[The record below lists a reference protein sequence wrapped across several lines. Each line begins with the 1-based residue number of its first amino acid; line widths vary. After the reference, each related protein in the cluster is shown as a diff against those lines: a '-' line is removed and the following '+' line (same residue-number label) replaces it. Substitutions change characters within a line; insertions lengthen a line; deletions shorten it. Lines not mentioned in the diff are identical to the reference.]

1 MCLINMMPLEI
12 ILPDILIEISII
24 LLLKFEHLLEL
35 KIRVYYN
42 YLQYY
47 KFLIILYKCMLH
59 IT

>member
-12 ILPDILIEISII
+12 ILSDIRVEISII

-35 KIRVYYN
+35 IR
-42 YLQYY
+42 
-47 KFLIILYKCMLH
+47 MLH

>member
-1 MCLINMMPLEI
+1 MMPLEI